1 MKLLYGIRD
10 RVAMAMTGG
19 HVHVF
24 GHDTVAIRFFHDV
37 CSAPDTI
44 ISRHIDDF
52 ELVCLGTMEDDGS
65 LGPDTKTND
74 FESFVPR
81 IVMTGTA
88 WKALQA
94 EALK

>member
-10 RVAMAMTGG
+10 RLAMAMTGG

-24 GHDTVAIRFFHDV
+24 AHDTVAIRFFHDV

-52 ELVCLGTMEDDGS
+52 ELVCVASFDDDGTVGPEES
-65 LGPDTKTND
+65 DMQLGIR
-74 FESFVPR
+74 PR
-81 IVMTGTA
+81 VVMTGTA